1 MRRYSRYSYRV
12 GVTRSESLNIP
23 STPHPTPSFEYMYYF
38 FNSSPTALFTA
49 LPYQMMPKS
58 SYLFFKVLYLGA
70 VVSEIFISVNRV
82 FRTKM
87 ENETQGINILSLRLW
102 TVSDLAATVVI
113 SLPASEIQCP
123 FHQNYEL
130 VSNVEKMDRSN
141 KLHMYPM
148 WEICKE

>member
-1 MRRYSRYSYRV
+1 
-12 GVTRSESLNIP
+12 
-23 STPHPTPSFEYMYYF
+23 
-38 FNSSPTALFTA
+38 
-49 LPYQMMPKS
+49 MMPKS

-102 TVSDLAATVVI
+102 TVSDLAATVVN
-113 SLPASEIQCP
+113 SPPASGIQCP

>member
-1 MRRYSRYSYRV
+1 
-12 GVTRSESLNIP
+12 
-23 STPHPTPSFEYMYYF
+23 
-38 FNSSPTALFTA
+38 
-49 LPYQMMPKS
+49 MMPKS

-82 FRTKM
+82 FRTKI

-113 SLPASEIQCP
+113 SPPASEIQCP

-130 VSNVEKMDRSN
+130 VSSVEKMDRSN